1 VDAPGERETSSLE
14 GCRCE
19 GEIQRRHGGEGF
31 EVSQDSTNW
40 NVEENRGG
48 PKSFMQRRRAL
59 LESRMLGSLIPE
71 S

>member
-1 VDAPGERETSSLE
+1 MMVVEKVVGHVVV
-14 GCRCE
+14 GG

-31 EVSQDSTNW
+31 EVSQDSMNW